1 MEIEDDARFRPSR
14 KSSLPSPAF
23 FKAPLL
29 LRRFPGVLA
38 AVVAAALV
46 LGVASASSSLF
57 LSSAGNEA
65 IGREIDALTPVE
77 AGVTIEAYGAM
88 TETSYQAADSGL
100 SDRMAE
106 VPSLGAPVRTLL
118 GDSVAIIHP
127 NVPRGNDAPRVR
139 LFARPGSIENIE
151 ILEETGGEGVYLAES
166 LADRAGLQP
175 GDELR
180 LGYGG
185 RRSSVL
191 ITGIYRDLT
200 NEPLPEYWAPMTF
213 EIFPVATNE
222 PPPPPLLITPQKI
235 VLPLLESLRN
245 NPHAS
250 WEIPLDD
257 PRVTLEEAESIL
269 RQQEA
274 IELDARNDET
284 QLGAALDSI
293 NMSFGG
299 PQFVSHF
306 PEVVQRVSNTVL
318 SSTGPVELLSLAGR
332 IVALIVFAAAGVFA
346 VQRRRVEVRLLSAQ
360 GVSPWSQGLRFAI
373 EAALPG
379 MAGAAAGWAAAYALV
394 VATGPSSTLEA
405 GVGSEALMTAL
416 RAGGL
421 AIVLYGAVAFFGAR
435 QETQVGSSRARA
447 AAARFP
453 WEVVVLSLAAASY
466 YEIVTRGQPL
476 VSRAGEVPTVD
487 IFLLLFPILF
497 ITGMSGAV
505 VRGLR
510 RALPRIR
517 RFGDGSSSAL
527 YIATRRLSGAPVI
540 ALLLITASSIALG
553 VLVYASVL
561 ASSNEATAVAKANV
575 TVGSDVAS
583 PVFVNDPEG
592 AEDMQL
598 DFPGTLVSRFEDGDI
613 QPGDQPVDTL
623 GIDPDTFADAA
634 FFDTSFASE
643 SLDELVGALDEFDD
657 GRLSAIVV
665 GAEDEITDGSVYV
678 TPRFD
683 VPLEIVAT
691 ADAWPGLSSDQPL
704 LVTRSDALFAASEA
718 SGSSIPEGIIAEY
731 ELWGKTTK
739 HSLIEGA
746 RRSGLIIEETG
757 VRSAQEVLDT
767 PAFLA
772 LRWTFSYLRALGV
785 VAGSIALAGL
795 LLYLQTRQQAREVSY
810 ALARRMGLSRA
821 AHRRAV
827 ALELAGMLFISLLIG
842 ASLALFS
849 AWLIH
854 TRMDPLPT
862 VPPDPLFAVP
872 PQLLTVL
879 VPVILLAAL
888 GGAWRVQRRADTANV
903 AEVLRYAA

>member
-1 MEIEDDARFRPSR
+1 MEIDDDASFRPSR

-23 FKAPLL
+23 LKAPLL
-29 LRRFPGVLA
+29 LWRFPGVAA
-38 AVVAAALV
+38 AVVAAAIV

-65 IGREIDALTPVE
+65 IGRELDGLTPVE
-77 AGVTIEAYGAM
+77 AGLTIETYGTV
-88 TETSYQAADSGL
+88 TEAAYQAADSRL
-100 SDRMAE
+100 SDRTAE
-106 VPSLGAPVRTLL
+106 VAGLGAPVRTLI
-118 GDSVAIIHP
+118 GDSVAVLHP
-127 NVPRGNDAPRVR
+127 DVPRGNEAPRVR
-139 LFARPGSIENIE
+139 LFARPGAIENIE
-151 ILEETGGEGVYLAES
+151 ILDESGGDGVYLAES
-166 LADRAGLQP
+166 LADRTRLEP

-180 LGYGG
+180 LSYGS

-191 ITGIYRDLT
+191 IAGIYRDLIRG
-200 NEPLPEYWAPMTF
+200 PLPEYWAPMTF
-213 EIFPVATNE
+213 QILAVQANE
-222 PPPPPLLITPQKI
+222 PPPPPLLIAPRKLL
-235 VLPLLESLRN
+235 LPLLESLRN

-250 WEIPLDD
+250 WEIPLED
-257 PRVTLEEAESIL
+257 PMVTLEEAESIL
-269 RQQEA
+269 SEQES

-284 QLGAALDSI
+284 QLGEALDSV
-293 NMSFGG
+293 NTSFGG

-306 PEVVQRVSNTVL
+306 PEVVVRVSDTVL
-318 SSTGPVELLSLAGR
+318 SSTGSVELLSLAGR

-360 GVSPWSQGLRFAI
+360 GVSPWSQGTRFAL

-379 MAGAAAGWAAAYALV
+379 MAGVAAGWALAFALV
-394 VATGPSSTLEA
+394 VSIGPSSRLEA
-405 GVGSEALMTAL
+405 GVASEALITAL
-416 RAGGL
+416 KAGGL
-421 AIVLYGAVAFFGAR
+421 AIVLYGTVAFFGAR

-447 AAARFP
+447 VAARFP

-517 RFGDGSSSAL
+517 RFGDSSSSAL
-527 YIATRRLSGAPVI
+527 YLATRRLSGAPVI

-583 PVFVNDPEG
+583 AVFVNDPEG
-592 AEDMQL
+592 AADLQL

-613 QPGDQPVDTL
+613 QPGDVAVDTL
-623 GIDPDTFADAA
+623 GIDPGTFAGAA
-634 FFDTSFASE
+634 FFDPSFASE
-643 SLDELVGALDEFDD
+643 SLDEMVGALDEFE
-657 GRLSAIVV
+657 GGALSAIVV
-665 GAEDEITDGSVYV
+665 GAEDEIPEGSVYV

-691 ADAWPGLSSDQPL
+691 ADAWPGLSSDRPL
-704 LVTRSDALFAASEA
+704 LVTRSDALFAASAA
-718 SGSSIPEGIIAEY
+718 SGSSIPEDIIAEY
-731 ELWGKTTK
+731 ELWGKTAT

-746 RRSGLIIEETG
+746 RRNGLIIEETS

-827 ALELAGMLFISLLIG
+827 ALELAGMLFVSLLIG

-854 TRMDPLPT
+854 ARLDPLPT

-872 PQLLTVL
+872 PELLTIL

-888 GGAWRVQRRADTANV
+888 GGAWRVQRRADSANV